1 MATKNRASLI
11 NHALKIL
18 KKHFKPTPPA
28 KDRSVLDT
36 LLVACCA
43 ENSSQEAADRAFE
56 TLKSDYFDW
65 NEVRVST
72 VRELAEAVK
81 PLNDPEETATRLKR
95 VLQSV
100 FETHYSFDL
109 EAMRKQ
115 NIGAAVKQIEKYNG
129 STPFTVAYV
138 VQHGLGGHSIPVSPG
153 LLESLRIVGI
163 VSDSEAAKG
172 QAPGLERAV
181 AKSKGVEAASLL
193 HQLGVEMHRSP
204 LGPTIRKL
212 LLEIDPDCKDR
223 LPKRAVKEQPPE
235 PARPTP
241 PQPPAKPATK
251 GKTTPG
257 AAKPQTTAKPAPVAG
272 SGAKKA
278 PSKKAPRRKVG
289 KRQETR
295 SPGQEA
301 GEETPRQEGREKGR
315 GGSEKEEA
323 RGQVDH
329 EAQTALSATRGSA
342 TEHSR
347 LSTAGSTR
355 RSAAR
360 PGRYRDNF
368 GRSRERSRRPFSD
381 MRA

>member
-257 AAKPQTTAKPAPVAG
+257 AAKPQTTAKPAPAAG

-278 PSKKAPRRKVG
+278 PSKKAPAAKSASAKKPVPPAKKPAKKPPVKKVVKKAAEAPKKKKPAGKSITKRK
-289 KRQETR
+289 
-295 SPGQEA
+295 
-301 GEETPRQEGREKGR
+301 PR
-315 GGSEKEEA
+315 
-323 RGQVDH
+323 
-329 EAQTALSATRGSA
+329 
-342 TEHSR
+342 
-347 LSTAGSTR
+347 
-355 RSAAR
+355 
-360 PGRYRDNF
+360 
-368 GRSRERSRRPFSD
+368 
-381 MRA
+381 